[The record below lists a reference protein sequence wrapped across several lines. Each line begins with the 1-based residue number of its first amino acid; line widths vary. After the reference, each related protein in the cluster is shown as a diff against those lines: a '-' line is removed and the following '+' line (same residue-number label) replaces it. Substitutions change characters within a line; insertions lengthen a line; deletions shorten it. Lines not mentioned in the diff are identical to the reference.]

1 MKEYYIGIDVG
12 GTKCAVILGKCTDG
26 DMSIV
31 DKIAFPTES
40 NKGYMFAV
48 NNIYAA
54 IEEIL
59 KKYNLG
65 KDEVEAM
72 GVSCGGPLDSKTGR
86 VLSPPNL
93 PGWDDIPIVDML
105 EEKFGIETYLQNDAN
120 ACGLAEWKFGA
131 AKGYNN
137 AIFCTFGTG
146 LGAGLILNG
155 KLYEGTNGNAG
166 EVGHMRISDHGPV
179 GYGKE
184 GSFEGFCSGGG
195 IAQIAKTKVLERIQR
210 GEKPSFCPD
219 VNGLNDLNAK
229 NVSIA
234 ADEGDELAIS
244 IYTECAHYL
253 GKGLS
258 ILIDILNPEVIV
270 LGSIYARS
278 ENLLAEECARVIAKE
293 ALPASAAVCKVVP
306 AKLGNAIG
314 DFAALSVAYDK
325 NGKAV

>member
-1 MKEYYIGIDVG
+1 MSEFYLGIDVG
-12 GTKCAVILGKCTDG
+12 GTKCAVILGSCTDG
-26 DMSIV
+26 DMQIV

-40 NKGYMFAV
+40 QKGYMFAV
-48 NNIYAA
+48 NNIYAG

-59 KKYNLG
+59 KKHELKNE
-65 KDEVEAM
+65 DIVTM
-72 GVSCGGPLDSKTGR
+72 GISCGGPLDSHTGR

-93 PGWDDIPIVDML
+93 PGWDDIPIVDMMQK
-105 EEKFGIETYLQNDAN
+105 KFGIRTYLQNDAN

-131 AKGYNN
+131 AKGYKN
-137 AIFCTFGTG
+137 AIFLTFGTG
-146 LGAGLILNG
+146 LGAGIILDG
-155 KLYEGTNGNAG
+155 RLYEGTNGNAG
-166 EVGHMRISDHGPV
+166 EVGHIRISDHGPV

-210 GEKPSFCPD
+210 GEKPEFCPD
-219 VNGLNDLNAK
+219 VNSLETLNAK

-234 ADEGDELAIS
+234 ADNGDELAIS

-258 ILIDILNPEVIV
+258 ILVDILNPEVIV

-278 ENLLAEECARVIAKE
+278 ENLLGEECARVIAKE
-293 ALPASAAVCKVVP
+293 ALPASAAVCKVLP

-314 DFAALSVAYDK
+314 DYAALSVAYDK
-325 NGKAV
+325 R